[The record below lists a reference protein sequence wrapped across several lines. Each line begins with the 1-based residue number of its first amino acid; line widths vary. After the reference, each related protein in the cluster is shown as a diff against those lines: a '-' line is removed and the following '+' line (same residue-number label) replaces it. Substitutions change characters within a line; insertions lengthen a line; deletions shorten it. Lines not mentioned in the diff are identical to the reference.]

1 MIEGVTRRASTMPAI
16 EISLIRERGA
26 DEWRLDGVKFAQ
38 EAFRLSVV
46 PMGEKPRLS
55 NALSPQ
61 FLEALTPYLPLHD
74 GADSLLASSV
84 CIELP
89 ELVLGKMRAFFT
101 NRGGSVE
108 RMMVRFQQ
116 ALGDLQTILSPHLRK
131 TSLSNRTMEIE
142 AARALFDLLHPCLDL
157 ANVEISD
164 LSTDQYQLIM
174 ARLVALKSTKAELG
188 IFSHL
193 LRRFLERSKPG
204 WGDPLLALNSPAEEA
219 GDLIEMEPIYPRYQ
233 PLNGIS

>member
-16 EISLIRERGA
+16 EISLIRERGT
-26 DEWRLDGVKFAQ
+26 DEWCLDGVKFAQ
-38 EAFRLSVV
+38 EAVRLSVV
-46 PMGEKPRLS
+46 PTGEKPRLS

-61 FLEALTPYLPLHD
+61 FLAALAPYLPLQD
-74 GADSLLASSV
+74 GPDSMLASSV

-116 ALGDLQTILSPHLRK
+116 ALGDLQTILSPQLRNS
-131 TSLSNRTMEIE
+131 SLTNRTMEVE

-157 ANVEISD
+157 ANVEISE
-164 LSTDQYQLIM
+164 LTQDQYHLIM

-204 WGDPLLALNSPAEEA
+204 SVGAQAALDGPVGAA
-219 GDLIEMEPIYPRYQ
+219 TDFIEMEPIYPRYQ
-233 PLNGIS
+233 PINGIS

>member
-1 MIEGVTRRASTMPAI
+1 MPAI

-26 DEWRLDGVKFAQ
+26 DEWCLDGVKFAQ

-46 PMGEKPRLS
+46 PTGDKPRLS
-55 NALSPQ
+55 NAFSPQ
-61 FLEALTPYLPLHD
+61 FLDALAPYLPLSD
-74 GADSLLASSV
+74 GADSMLASSV

-101 NRGGSVE
+101 NRGGRIE

-116 ALGDLQTILSPHLRK
+116 ALGDLQTILVPKLRN

-157 ANVEISD
+157 ADVEISE
-164 LSTDQYQLIM
+164 LTQDQYHLIM

-193 LRRFLERSKPG
+193 LRRFLERTKAGPAG
-204 WGDPLLALNSPAEEA
+204 ALAALQSPEGEI

-233 PLNGIS
+233 PITGIS